1 MTAQITKI
9 QTQKAARLAE
19 LNKQYAVQDTIK
31 NTAGL
36 IAIISIFT
44 LFTVIISIDLFNLMV
59 YLCGKEE
66 GHLGKMSSNKD
77 IKNKMKLYYT
87 P

>member
-1 MTAQITKI
+1 VTAQITKI

-19 LNKQYAVQDTIK
+19 LKKQYEVHDTIK

-36 IAIISIFT
+36 IAIISISS
-44 LFTVIISIDLFNLMV
+44 LFLVIISIDVFNLIV
-59 YLCGKEE
+59 YLCGKE
-66 GHLGKMSSNKD
+66 GSDTGIMSKNKD
-77 IKNKMKLYYT
+77 STNQMKLYYT